1 MATLISFFQSGG
13 AFMYP
18 ILAILALGTAIV
30 LDRWIFITRARV
42 NGAALWNEVQG
53 HIEILKRYC

>member
-30 LDRWIFITRARV
+30 LDRWIFITRAHPAGR
-42 NGAALWNEVQG
+42 GAYRSLMRA
-53 HIEILKRYC
+53 CD